1 MKDSPA
7 LRLAVTGAPGSGKTA
22 VCTALSLATGLS
34 FATISEQLAKPVAD
48 RRLAATVD
56 APMRG
61 FEQRVDSEARLGTG
75 FVSDGSVL
83 HEWAVAETLR
93 STRRLGHWLR
103 RPQDLPYRVFEQR
116 YLVAHAGI
124 VVRRARTTYDGFV
137 HLRLDGEAATAEPES
152 EFHTVI
158 DRLLLDTLHETSVPY
173 LVTGGPLEEIVTR
186 VAGMFELPQVIPVT
200 DAVNAAL
207 RAA

>member
-7 LRLAVTGAPGSGKTA
+7 LRLAITGAPGSGKTA

-34 FATISEQLAKPVAD
+34 FATISEQLTKPVVD

-61 FEQRVDSEARLGTG
+61 FEQRVDSEARLGTR

-83 HEWAVAETLR
+83 HEWALAETLR
-93 STRRLGHWLR
+93 RTRKLGHWLR

-124 VVRRARTTYDGFV
+124 VIRRAKTTYDGFI
-137 HLRLDGEAATAEPES
+137 HLRMDREGTDAPES
-152 EFHTVI
+152 EFHTVL
-158 DRLLLDTLHETSVPY
+158 DRLLLDTLHDTTVPY

-186 VAGMFELPQVIPVT
+186 VAGMYALPQLIPVP

-207 RAA
+207 EAA

>member
-34 FATISEQLAKPVAD
+34 YATISPELAAPVAD

-61 FEQRVDSEARLGTG
+61 FEQRVDSEARLGPG

-83 HEWAVAETLR
+83 HEWAIAEALR
-93 STRRLGHWLR
+93 RTRRLGHWLR
-103 RPQDLPYRVFEQR
+103 RPQDLPFRVFEQR

-124 VVRRARTTYDGFV
+124 VVRRANTTYDGIV
-137 HLRLDGEAATAEPES
+137 HLRMDPEAVADES
-152 EFHTVI
+152 EFRAVTDQI
-158 DRLLLDTLHETSVPY
+158 LLQTLHETTIPY
-173 LVTGGPLEEIVTR
+173 LVIGGPLEEIVTR
-186 VAGMFELPQVIPVT
+186 VTGMYQLPQVIPVP
-200 DAVNAAL
+200 DAVSAAIE
-207 RAA
+207 AA

>member
-34 FATISEQLAKPVAD
+34 YATISSASATAAAD

-56 APMRG
+56 APIRG
-61 FEQRVDSEARLGTG
+61 FEQRVDSEARFGSG

-83 HEWAVAETLR
+83 HEWAVAETVR
-93 STRRLGHWLR
+93 RTRRLGHWLR
-103 RPQDLPYRVFEQR
+103 RPQDLPYRIFEQR
-116 YLVAHAGI
+116 YLLAHAGI
-124 VVRRARTTYDGFV
+124 VARRAGIAYDGFV
-137 HLRLDGEAATAEPES
+137 HLRLDRDTSAPRDS
-152 EFHTVI
+152 EFRAEL
-158 DRLLLDTLHETSVPY
+158 DRILLDTLHDTGIPY
-173 LVTGGPLEEIVTR
+173 LVIGGPLEEIVTR
-186 VAGMFELPQVIPVT
+186 VAGMYQLPHVIPVT

-207 RAA
+207 KAA